1 MTSHWSLLAHKGHWS
16 SASIHS
22 LVVVV
27 VVGVVVVVVG
37 ALVVVVV
44 GVVVVVVGALVV
56 LVVEADVVLVVF
68 TVGPAQ
74 TPQEIRQFAN
84 IYSGLSSHCPVS
96 AHRGHSSLSSAHAL
110 AVAVGVV
117 VLVVGVVGIAVILRV
132 LVLFKV
138 TPPQNPQDNA
148 HSRFMKSAFLS
159 HSPHLAHTGQRLLV
173 STHSVVVLVVL
184 TVVEL
189 ASVTVLVVLV
199 TPTAVEVKSTE

>member
-1 MTSHWSLLAHKGHWS
+1 M
-16 SASIHS
+16 
-22 LVVVV
+22 VV
-27 VVGVVVVVVG
+27 VVGVVVV
-37 ALVVVVV
+37 A
-44 GVVVVVVGALVV
+44 GVVVVVVDGALVV
-56 LVVEADVVLVVF
+56 LVVEVDVVLVVAF

-96 AHRGHSSLSSAHAL
+96 AHREQSSLSSAHAL
-110 AVAVGVV
+110 VVGVGVV
-117 VLVVGVVGIAVILRV
+117 VLVVVVVGTVVILRV
-132 LVLFKV
+132 LVLLNV
-138 TPPQNPQDNA
+138 TPPQKPQDNA

-199 TPTAVEVKSTE
+199 TSTAVEVKKYGVN

>member
-1 MTSHWSLLAHKGHWS
+1 M
-16 SASIHS
+16 
-22 LVVVV
+22 
-27 VVGVVVVVVG
+27 VGVVVVVVG

-56 LVVEADVVLVVF
+56 LVLEADVVLVF

-132 LVLFKV
+132 LVLLKV

-199 TPTAVEVKSTE
+199 TSTAVEVKSTE